1 MSPENQGPR
10 FNTGYLH
17 RTTEQLIG
25 ILTMLSSKSHARKVL
40 SSKFIDSLWNN
51 LQHPPLCYVGGD
63 AKYEVVGADGQPKPK
78 PTDTIQFQSPD
89 FPHVT
94 LREQVS
100 PAGQYQY
107 RTPDGSHNS
116 ILAPNL
122 GKAGAPYAKTTR
134 CTKRLHG
141 VKPDPG
147 LLFDLLMARD
157 DTGKYFEENTVGV
170 SSMFYY
176 HASIIIHD
184 LFRTSRT
191 DPNTSDT
198 SSYLDLA
205 PLYGSSLKDQL
216 EIRTMKGG
224 MLKPDTFHEKRL
236 LGQPAGVN
244 VMLVMYSRFHN
255 YVADTLLKINEGGRF
270 TLAALGPNATDEEK
284 AKAIAKQDHDLF
296 NTARLVVG
304 GMYIEISIHDYI
316 RAITNAHAAKGDWT
330 LDPRAQGPSKQFD
343 PEGTP
348 RGVGNQA
355 SVEFNLLY
363 RFHSCISKKDERW
376 INDFFLQ
383 LFPGRKP
390 EDLQDVSWVELGQA
404 LLAFEQQIPKDPSQ
418 RTFSGLERQA
428 NGKFKDSDLVQILK
442 EAMNDPCGVFG
453 ARTIPKALKIVE
465 VLGIKQARKW
475 QVASLNE
482 FRDFFGL
489 KRYDTFA
496 EINPD
501 PEIAGLLEKLYTD
514 PDMVELYPGLMIE
527 AAKPARSPGC
537 GIRPPYTLGR
547 AVLSDAVTLIR
558 SDRFNTLDYTVSNL
572 TAWGYNEIKPDPL
585 TLGGSMLYKLIQR
598 TLPGWFPFNSINVM
612 QPMYTKK
619 GNERI
624 FREHGTLDQYTFDD
638 PKPPT
643 KPVVLVS
650 SASIK
655 HVLSTPEAFAVPWA
669 APFKAMFPSKDL
681 SFFMLAGDAPAN
693 YQHRADMDK
702 AFSKI
707 PTLREAFQECI
718 DSVGADLLEKATFM
732 LKEGLYQIDILRDVA
747 VPLVARTL
755 ADLFLIDLKTD
766 ENPSGALCEAQVY
779 SLLLDIRL
787 WGINFASDPAEA
799 WNRRRRAQES
809 CKVIMEGTKK
819 LVQRVALIRGFPPRI
834 ASAITS
840 VCSNVRKGSLR
851 WCGQKLVEE
860 LLEQG
865 NSVDK
870 VVDTLWYVPLVTV
883 PGSAAGTEL
892 GLT

>member
-643 KPVVLVS
+643 KPVILVS

-655 HVLSTPEAFAVPWA
+655 HVLSTPKAFAVPWA

-883 PGSAAGTEL
+883 PGNAAGAEL

>member
-40 SSKFIDSLWNN
+40 TSKLIDSLWNN

-122 GKAGAPYAKTTR
+122 GKAGTPYAKTTR

-304 GMYIEISIHDYI
+304 GMYMEITIHDYI
-316 RAITNAHAAKGDWT
+316 RAITNSHAAKGDWT

-348 RGVGNQA
+348 RGVGNQV

-489 KRYDTFA
+489 KRYNTFA

-585 TLGGSMLYKLIQR
+585 TLGGSILYKLIQR

-655 HVLSTPEAFAVPWA
+655 HVLSTPKAFAVPWA

-718 DSVGADLLEKATFM
+718 DSVGADLLEKATFK

-766 ENPSGALCEAQVY
+766 ENPGGALCEAQVY

-851 WCGQKLVEE
+851 WCGEKLVEE

-870 VVDTLWYVPLVTV
+870 VVDTLWYVPFVTV
-883 PGSAAGTEL
+883 PGNAAGAEL